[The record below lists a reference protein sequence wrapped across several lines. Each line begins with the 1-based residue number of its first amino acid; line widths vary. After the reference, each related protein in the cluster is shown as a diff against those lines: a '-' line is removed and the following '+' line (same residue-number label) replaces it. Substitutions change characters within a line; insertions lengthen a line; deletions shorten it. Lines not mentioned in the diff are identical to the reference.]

1 MLILHRAFYIY
12 FLLRNLAWRLTLL
25 VINLSTGKG
34 SEYIQWMKGNR
45 QTITSSFQWFGR
57 NRFIK
62 GNSVALQT
70 GDDEMSLKMCN

>member
-1 MLILHRAFYIY
+1 MLILHRAFLYLFSIEKLSLEINS
-12 FLLRNLAWRLTLL
+12 FSN
-25 VINLSTGKG
+25 NLSTGKG

-70 GDDEMSLKMCN
+70 RDDEMSLKMCN